1 MKRDLKNAR
10 IILTGASSG
19 IGRQLAIQAAK
30 AGAKLVLTAR
40 RAQLLE
46 EVKAQIESET
56 GGNCAVELVV
66 GDITLQETR
75 EAVVNRCVEAF
86 GGVDVLVNN
95 AGAAASG
102 LFETNTPER
111 LERVMAL
118 NLTAPVEMIRLVLP
132 LMKKWKEA
140 SQTETTRKPIPPMI
154 VNLSSI
160 VGLRG
165 VTHYSEYCAGKAAI
179 RAFSQSIR
187 TEFHRYGIDVLVVCP
202 GSTDTGFFTDYIE
215 NTGEPTWPH
224 HKRVTPE
231 YVAKQMLKAIRKGK
245 MEIIPF
251 FLGKVM
257 KGMDYFFPKSLER
270 AMVFFSEHPG
280 VFK

>member
-19 IGRQLAIQAAK
+19 IGRQLALQAAK

-86 GGVDVLVNN
+86 GGVDVLINN

-102 LFETNTPER
+102 EFETGTPDR

-132 LMKKWKEA
+132 IMKKWKEA
-140 SQTETTRKPIPPMI
+140 PQTETTAKPIPPMI
-154 VNLSSI
+154 VNLSSV

>member
-19 IGRQLAIQAAK
+19 IGRQLALQAAK

-66 GDITLQETR
+66 GDITVQETR

-86 GGVDVLVNN
+86 GGVDVLINN

-140 SQTETTRKPIPPMI
+140 SQTETTGKPIPPMI

-224 HKRVTPE
+224 HKRVSPE

>member
-19 IGRQLAIQAAK
+19 IGRQLALQAAK

-86 GGVDVLVNN
+86 GGVDVLINN

-132 LMKKWKEA
+132 LMRKWKEA
-140 SQTETTRKPIPPMI
+140 SQTETTGKPIPPMI

-224 HKRVTPE
+224 HKRVSPE

>member
-19 IGRQLAIQAAK
+19 IGRQLALQAAK

-86 GGVDVLVNN
+86 SGVDVLINN

-140 SQTETTRKPIPPMI
+140 SQTETTGKPIPPMI

>member
-140 SQTETTRKPIPPMI
+140 SQTETTGKPIPPMI

>member
-1 MKRDLKNAR
+1 VKRELKNAR
-10 IILTGASSG
+10 IIITGASSG
-19 IGRQLAIQAAK
+19 IGRQLALQAAK
-30 AGAKLVLTAR
+30 AGARLVLTAR
-40 RAQLLE
+40 RANLLE
-46 EVKAQIESET
+46 EVKAQIEAET
-56 GGNCAVELVV
+56 SGNRAVELVV
-66 GDITLQETR
+66 GDITRQETR
-75 EAVVNRCVEAF
+75 EAVIHRCVEVF

-102 LFETNTPER
+102 LFETSSPER

-118 NLTAPVEMIRLVLP
+118 NLTAPVELIRLAVP
-132 LMKKWKEA
+132 LMKKWKEVPEGA
-140 SQTETTRKPIPPMI
+140 PKPKTPPMI

-187 TEFHRYGIDVLVVCP
+187 TELHRYGIDVLVVCP

-215 NTGEPTWPH
+215 NSGEPTWPNH
-224 HKRVTPE
+224 NRVTPQ
-231 YVAKQMLKAIRKGK
+231 YVAGQMLKAIRKGK

-257 KGMDYFFPKSLER
+257 HRLDFFFPKFLER
-270 AMVFFSEHPG
+270 AMVHYAEQSVHEN
-280 VFK
+280 

>member
-19 IGRQLAIQAAK
+19 IGRQLALQAAK

-86 GGVDVLVNN
+86 GGVDVLINN

-132 LMKKWKEA
+132 LMKKWKETPT
-140 SQTETTRKPIPPMI
+140 TETARKPIPPMI

-224 HKRVTPE
+224 HKRVSPE

>member
-140 SQTETTRKPIPPMI
+140 SQTETTGKPIPPMI

-231 YVAKQMLKAIRKGK
+231 YVAKQMLKAIQKGK

-251 FLGKVM
+251 FLGKVV

>member
-140 SQTETTRKPIPPMI
+140 SQTETTGKPIPPMI

-231 YVAKQMLKAIRKGK
+231 YVAKQMLKAIQKGK

>member
-19 IGRQLAIQAAK
+19 IGRQLALQAAK

-132 LMKKWKEA
+132 IMKKWKEA
-140 SQTETTRKPIPPMI
+140 PAADQKPIPPMI
-154 VNLSSI
+154 VNLSSV

>member
-140 SQTETTRKPIPPMI
+140 SQTETTGKPIPPMI

-202 GSTDTGFFTDYIE
+202 GSSDTGFFMDYIE

-231 YVAKQMLKAIRKGK
+231 YVAKQMLKAIQKGK

>member
-1 MKRDLKNAR
+1 MKRELKNAR

-19 IGRQLAIQAAK
+19 IGRQLALQAAK

-66 GDITLQETR
+66 GDITVQETR

-102 LFETNTPER
+102 EFETGTPDR

-132 LMKKWKEA
+132 IMKKWKEVPP
-140 SQTETTRKPIPPMI
+140 SETGSKPIPPMI

-224 HKRVTPE
+224 HKRVSPE

>member
-19 IGRQLAIQAAK
+19 IGRQLALQAAK

-140 SQTETTRKPIPPMI
+140 SQTETTGKPIPPMI

>member
-1 MKRDLKNAR
+1 MKRELKNAR

-19 IGRQLAIQAAK
+19 IGRQLALQAAK

-56 GGNCAVELVV
+56 SGNCAVELVV
-66 GDITLQETR
+66 GDITVQETR

-102 LFETNTPER
+102 EFETGTPDR

-132 LMKKWKEA
+132 IMKKWKEA
-140 SQTETTRKPIPPMI
+140 PAAQGKPIPPMI
-154 VNLSSI
+154 VNLSSV

-215 NTGEPTWPH
+215 NSGEPTWPH
-224 HKRVTPE
+224 HNRVTPA

-270 AMVFFSEHPG
+270 AMVYFAEHPG

>member
-1 MKRDLKNAR
+1 MKRELKNAR

-19 IGRQLAIQAAK
+19 IGRQLALQAAK

-40 RAQLLE
+40 RVQLLE
-46 EVKAQIESET
+46 EVKTQIESET

-66 GDITLQETR
+66 GDITVQETR

-86 GGVDVLVNN
+86 GGVDVLINN

-102 LFETNTPER
+102 EFETGTPDR

-132 LMKKWKEA
+132 IMKKWKEA
-140 SQTETTRKPIPPMI
+140 PAAQGKPIPPMI
-154 VNLSSI
+154 VNLSSV

-187 TEFHRYGIDVLVVCP
+187 TEFHRYGIDV
-202 GSTDTGFFTDYIE
+202 
-215 NTGEPTWPH
+215 
-224 HKRVTPE
+224 
-231 YVAKQMLKAIRKGK
+231 
-245 MEIIPF
+245 
-251 FLGKVM
+251 
-257 KGMDYFFPKSLER
+257 
-270 AMVFFSEHPG
+270 
-280 VFK
+280 

>member
-1 MKRDLKNAR
+1 MKRELKNAR

-19 IGRQLAIQAAK
+19 IGRQLALQAAK

-66 GDITLQETR
+66 GDITVQETR

-102 LFETNTPER
+102 EFETGTPDR

-132 LMKKWKEA
+132 IMKKWKENPA
-140 SQTETTRKPIPPMI
+140 AEQKPIPPMI
-154 VNLSSI
+154 VNLSSV

-215 NTGEPTWPH
+215 NSGEPTWPH
-224 HKRVTPE
+224 HNRVTPA

-257 KGMDYFFPKSLER
+257 KWMDYFFPKSLER
-270 AMVFFSEHPG
+270 AMVFFAEHPG
-280 VFK
+280 IFK